1 MAVSKS
7 HIKASRQYEKRNPDR
22 TGYNTLKRNAVNFVS
37 AYTKEGTK
45 ANQYVTSDYGKKHYK
60 EDLTELENLIKQTL
74 EELEN

>member
-7 HIKASRQYEKRNPDR
+7 HIKASRQYEKRNPD
-22 TGYNTLKRNAVNFVS
+22 FVS
-37 AYTKEGTK
+37 AYAKEGTK
-45 ANQYVTSDYGKKHYK
+45 ANRYVTSDYGKKHYK

>member
-1 MAVSKS
+1 M
-7 HIKASRQYEKRNPDR
+7 
-22 TGYNTLKRNAVNFVS
+22 KRNAVNFVS
-37 AYTKEGTK
+37 AYAKKVSK